1 MARGIL
7 LAMTK
12 RTTSGTNR
20 TLRMSDLDWD
30 NIGELADHMKVSRT
44 TAIRHA
50 IFELR
55 GKYGLHVT
63 DGLRTIARL
72 EREYGDRGLIVVTM
86 GDLPRIT
93 VTVNGNEHPELRAHA
108 FVALVRVED
117 GPVQVPHEAQV
128 LLVDKDTGARF
139 DLPAMSPVE
148 PGATVTV
155 LVRDL
160 YDRLRPPPDPE
171 RSAEQRRWEDTLH
184 KSLRTAAGIPDEDD
198 E

>member
-1 MARGIL
+1 
-7 LAMTK
+7 MTK
-12 RTTSGTNR
+12 RTSTVPNR
-20 TLRMSDLDWD
+20 TLRMSDLDWA
-30 NIGELADHMKVSRT
+30 NIGELADHMKVSKA
-44 TAIRHA
+44 TAISRA

-72 EREYGDRGLIVVTM
+72 EREYGDRGRIVVTM
-86 GDLPRIT
+86 GELPRTT

-108 FVALVRVED
+108 FVALTSVDD
-117 GPVQVPHEAQV
+117 GPMEVPRRAEV

-139 DLPAMSPVE
+139 DLPAMAPVE
-148 PGATVTV
+148 PGSTVTL

-160 YDRLRPPPDPE
+160 YDRLRPPPDPN
-171 RSAEQRRWEDTLH
+171 RSLEQRQWEDKLH
-184 KSLRTAAGIPDEDD
+184 KSLRTAAGITDEDD